1 MAINSAE
8 AAQNMIAYTVVDDK
22 GSLVKLLERNGVRI
36 PSDASDSAVTM
47 ATLTASSKS
56 ANFKNELAKLLTKKA
71 KKAGG
76 EFENFVGDSSDFG
89 FTGIDDFSF
98 TGGDNFFSAAAL
110 PTPQFLS
117 NIKASATAP
126 APSKAAQRQASRVSA
141 TNPQGKTG
149 LGLFFQNL
157 GKSLASEDTI
167 NAGLNIGL
175 TAINNKVAGKQNA
188 LQSEAAIITQK
199 QDEVRQNL
207 AQAPAGSR
215 TLTYVFVGVGVLALG
230 AIIYFVAKKK

>member
-98 TGGDNFFSAAAL
+98 TGGL
-110 PTPQFLS
+110 TPTFTSNLS
-117 NIKASATAP
+117 KATTTT
-126 APSKAAQRQASRVSA
+126 PSKSAQRQASRVSA

-207 AQAPAGSR
+207 AQAPAGSK

>member
-22 GSLVKLLERNGVRI
+22 GSLVRLLERNGVQMPSN
-36 PSDASDSAVTM
+36 PSDSSVTM
-47 ATLTASSKS
+47 AVLTASSKS
-56 ANFKNELAKLLTKKA
+56 QNFKNELANLLTKKA
-71 KKAGG
+71 KKASDD
-76 EFENFVGDSSDFG
+76 FSNFVGDSTDFG

-98 TGGDNFFSAAAL
+98 TGGL
-110 PTPQFLS
+110 TPTFTSNLS
-117 NIKASATAP
+117 KATTTT
-126 APSKAAQRQASRVSA
+126 PSKSAQRQASRVSA

-149 LGLFFQNL
+149 VGLFLQNL
-157 GKSLASEDTI
+157 GRSLSSEDTI
-167 NAGLNIGL
+167 NSGLNIGL

-188 LQSEAAIITQK
+188 LQNEATVITQK
-199 QDEVRQNL
+199 QDEVRQSL
-207 AQAPAGSR
+207 AQAPAGSK